1 MRRSHGA
8 WASGAAVLACLLSGC
23 RVEPIRVRSFDIE
36 GIERIAENDLRQV
49 LATRGPGRLPFAR
62 RPAFNQEAFEQDLRR
77 IEAYY
82 HDHGFPDARVIE
94 SDVRF
99 NESHD
104 QVAITVRVREGEPVI
119 VSDVRLEGFEVLP
132 RRRTAFIRR
141 SLALEPGDPR
151 DRQKVMEA
159 AALAT
164 SLFKDAGYPYAT
176 VEGRDEPAADG
187 RSVAVVLAATPGP
200 LADFGEVAIQGNES
214 VPDHVVRRQLT
225 FEPGERFSLSRVE
238 ESQRALQTLELFSFA
253 YVEPRGEESRATP
266 VPIRVTVAEGRPQR
280 ATFGVGYGTED
291 KARAR
296 VNWRHVNFLGDART
310 VNAEAKWSSL
320 DRGVRFGFAEPHLF
334 TNRLSL
340 TVEGMAWDENE
351 PVYRVQRYGG
361 RAGVTWQ
368 RLHRNAVAR
377 RDAVTSV
384 AATYIHEY
392 TDYTVADFALADP
405 SFASQLIALGF
416 DPETGASSGTLGAVR
431 LEAIRDTTGRTLDTR
446 RGYLARAAYERAGGV
461 LPGRFAYDEITVEGR
476 YYLPLSPRFTVAGRA
491 RVGGIGAPD
500 RSTVP
505 FFKRYFL
512 GGSTSLRGWGRFE
525 VSPLTPGG
533 VPIGGLS
540 MVETSLE
547 ARVHVAGNLG
557 MVAFVDAG
565 NVWAGRRDIDPGDL
579 LADVGTGLRY
589 RTPIGPVRA
598 DVGYQLTPIEGLLID
613 GEPERRR
620 WRIHISIGQAF

>member
-1 MRRSHGA
+1 MG
-8 WASGAAVLACLLSGC
+8 AVLACLLSGC
-23 RVEPIRVRSFDIE
+23 RLEPIRVQAFDIE
-36 GIERIAENDLRQV
+36 GIERIEENELRQV
-49 LATRGPGRLPFAR
+49 LATSRPGRLPFAP
-62 RPAFNQEAFEQDLRR
+62 RPPFNQEAFERDLRR

-104 QVAITVRVREGEPVI
+104 KVTITVRVREGEPIV
-119 VSDVRLEGFEVLP
+119 VSDVRFEGFDALHP
-132 RRRTAFIRR
+132 RRLAFVRR

-164 SLFKDAGYPYAT
+164 SMFRDAGYPYAT
-176 VEGRDEPAADG
+176 VEGRDEPAEG
-187 RSVAVVLAATPGP
+187 SRSVAVVLAADPGP
-200 LADFGEVAIQGNES
+200 LADFGEVTIQGNES
-214 VPDHVVRRQLT
+214 VSDEVVRRQLT

-253 YVEPRGEESRATP
+253 YVEPRGDESRATP
-266 VPIRVTVAEGRPQR
+266 VPIRVTVAEGKPQR
-280 ATFGVGYGTED
+280 ATFGIGYGTED

-340 TVEGMAWDENE
+340 SLEGQAWDENE

-361 RAGVTWQ
+361 RVGVTWQ
-368 RLHRNAVAR
+368 RLQRNAIAR

-384 AATYIHEY
+384 AATYIHEH

-416 DPETGASSGTLGAVR
+416 DPVTGASSGTLAAVR
-431 LEAIRDTTGRTLDTR
+431 LEAIRDTTGRTLDPR
-446 RGYLARAAYERAGGV
+446 RGYLARGAYERAGGV
-461 LPGRFAYDEITVEGR
+461 LPGRFEYDEVTAEGR
-476 YYLPLSPRFTVAGRA
+476 HYLPLRPGVVIASRA
-491 RVGGIGAPD
+491 RIGGIGAPD
-500 RSTVP
+500 STAVP

-533 VPIGGLS
+533 IPIGGLT
-540 MVETSLE
+540 MLETSVE
-547 ARVHVAGNLG
+547 ARVHLAGNLG

-565 NVWAGRRDIDPGDL
+565 NVWSRRWDIDLGDL
-579 LADVGTGLRY
+579 LADLGTGLRY

-598 DVGYQLTPIEGLLID
+598 DVGYQLTPLEGLLVD